1 MLRAAL
7 YARFSSEN
15 QREESILAQFRDS
28 TEYCK
33 KHNYAIVAKY
43 ADEAKSGTTTIGREQ
58 YKLMLKDAQ
67 KGKFDVVV
75 FHKIDRNARNELDYY
90 ITKHKLEEAGVKY
103 AYSRQDI
110 DSTSPEGQMM
120 ESMLVGMAAYYSR
133 NLSNEIKKGLRENA
147 IQGKC
152 TGGRPP
158 YGFSVDADKKL
169 IINEDEAP
177 AVRMIFDLYAAGVHY
192 GVIRKRLFNAGYRN
206 RAGKEFTLASIY
218 EILRNRKYVGDLYLG
233 KTLFRKG
240 KRNTH
245 QVSDNVQ
252 YFENVIPAIVSR
264 DIFEEVQVKLDQN
277 KRRSGAGNAKAIY
290 ALSGLIYCGKCGSA
304 MVAHSTK
311 NSRGIKNYY
320 YRCPKGRLVGDE
332 KCPQKFI
339 NRDDIEETVYQ
350 LIRKLFTAP
359 DAHDQIKRIIAKN
372 NMGVKVPDYT
382 DQVKRL
388 KKQESDASKRLDK
401 LYDLYM
407 TDREDEFTSAKMAQI
422 KEEILRLRTQIKEAE
437 DRQAIAQSTTFDI
450 DKIIDTFQKQLKQ
463 KQSPEFIKTLFELAV
478 KNVTVYPDKIKVVLL
493 VTQERFE
500 LPTP

>member
-67 KGKFDVVV
+67 KGKFDIVV

-158 YGFSVDADKKL
+158 YGFSIDPDKKL
-169 IINEDEAP
+169 IINDKEAA
-177 AVRMIFDLYAAGVHY
+177 AVRMIFDLYSTGVHY

-245 QVSDNVQ
+245 QTSANVQ
-252 YFENVIPAIVSR
+252 YFENVIPAIISR
-264 DIFEEVQVKLDQN
+264 EIFEEVQVKLDQN
-277 KRRSGAGNAKAIY
+277 KRRSGAGKAKAIY

-320 YRCPKGRLVGDE
+320 YRCSKGRLVGDE

>member
-1 MLRAAL
+1 MR
-7 YARFSSEN
+7 SSETVQN
-15 QREESILAQFRDS
+15 
-28 TEYCK
+28 T
-33 KHNYAIVAKY
+33 V
-43 ADEAKSGTTTIGREQ
+43 
-58 YKLMLKDAQ
+58 LKDAQ
-67 KGKFDVVV
+67 KGKFDIVV

-152 TGGRPP
+152 TGGRLP
-158 YGFSVDADKKL
+158 YGFSVDSDKKL
-169 IINEDEAP
+169 VINENEAP
-177 AVRMIFDLYAAGVHY
+177 AVRMIFDLYTAGVHY
-192 GVIRKRLFNAGYRN
+192 GVIRERLFNAGYRN
-206 RAGKEFTLASIY
+206 RAGKEFTIASIY

-233 KTLFRKG
+233 KTLFHKG

-245 QVSDNVQ
+245 QVSDNIR

-264 DIFEEVQVKLDQN
+264 EIFEEVQIKLDQN

-290 ALSGLIYCGKCGSA
+290 ALSGLIHCGQCGSA

-339 NRDDIEETVYQ
+339 NRDNIEGAVYQ
-350 LIRKLFTAP
+350 LIRRLFTAP
-359 DAHDQIKRIIAKN
+359 DAHNQIKRIIAKN
-372 NMGVKVPDYT
+372 NLSIKTPDYAE
-382 DQVKRL
+382 QIKRL

-407 TDREDEFTSAKMAQI
+407 TDNEDEFTLSKMTQL
-422 KEEILRLRTQIKEAE
+422 KEEILKLRTQIKETE
-437 DRQAIAQSTTFDI
+437 DRQIIAESTTFDI

-463 KQSPEFIKTLFELAV
+463 KQSPEFIRTLFQLAI
-478 KNVTVYPDKIKVVLL
+478 KSVTICPDKIQVALL

>member
-264 DIFEEVQVKLDQN
+264 EIFEEVQVKLDQN

-290 ALSGLIYCGKCGSA
+290 ALSGLIHCGQCGSA

-320 YRCPKGRLVGDE
+320 YRCPKGRLIGEE

-339 NRDDIEETVYQ
+339 NRDDIENTVYQ

-359 DAHDQIKRIIAKN
+359 DAHSQIKKN
-372 NMGVKVPDYT
+372 Y
-382 DQVKRL
+382 R
-388 KKQESDASKRLDK
+388 
-401 LYDLYM
+401 
-407 TDREDEFTSAKMAQI
+407 
-422 KEEILRLRTQIKEAE
+422 
-437 DRQAIAQSTTFDI
+437 
-450 DKIIDTFQKQLKQ
+450 
-463 KQSPEFIKTLFELAV
+463 
-478 KNVTVYPDKIKVVLL
+478 
-493 VTQERFE
+493 
-500 LPTP
+500 